1 MERGMRGRKEDD
13 SGWRDV
19 EDGPDEEKTHP
30 RSISRILPQ
39 GLPRRLLLWVDDW
52 DELGLSV
59 LQLMVHSP
67 TFRLIVFLYLSLLQ
81 IGFIVLLLRKRRWS
95 VCCNTS
101 DRGFANDPSKWKRQ
115 LRERN
120 EHEKQGRHLSRC
132 DDQPRRSGTVHYHPG
147 ND

>member
-67 TFRLIVFLYLSLLQ
+67 TFRLIVFISLSQLPFPF
-81 IGFIVLLLRKRRWS
+81 GGIVRKTPITCVATNRP
-95 VCCNTS
+95 
-101 DRGFANDPSKWKRQ
+101 PSFPK
-115 LRERN
+115 
-120 EHEKQGRHLSRC
+120 
-132 DDQPRRSGTVHYHPG
+132 
-147 ND
+147 

>member
-67 TFRLIVFLYLSLLQ
+67 TFRLIVFLYLYRS
-81 IGFIVLLLRKRRWS
+81 VLLCSYFGNEGGLFVATQVIGVLRTIPP
-95 VCCNTS
+95 N
-101 DRGFANDPSKWKRQ
+101 
-115 LRERN
+115 
-120 EHEKQGRHLSRC
+120 
-132 DDQPRRSGTVHYHPG
+132 G
-147 ND
+147 NGS

>member
-52 DELGLSV
+52 DAARSFGASADGTFSHLPPDCVPVPLPSTDRFYCA
-59 LQLMVHSP
+59 P
-67 TFRLIVFLYLSLLQ
+67 TSETKVVCLLQ
-81 IGFIVLLLRKRRWS
+81 HK
-95 VCCNTS
+95 
-101 DRGFANDPSKWKRQ
+101 
-115 LRERN
+115 
-120 EHEKQGRHLSRC
+120 
-132 DDQPRRSGTVHYHPG
+132 
-147 ND
+147 